1 MLNHQKLT
9 TIMSA
14 AWSLT
19 VGGVS
24 GPEGP
29 VEEPSCL
36 DAPSMDDETGTEVG
50 DTVDSSAV
58 SNTAESA

>member
-1 MLNHQKLT
+1 
-9 TIMSA
+9 MSA

-36 DAPSMDDETGTEVG
+36 DAPSIDDETGTEVG